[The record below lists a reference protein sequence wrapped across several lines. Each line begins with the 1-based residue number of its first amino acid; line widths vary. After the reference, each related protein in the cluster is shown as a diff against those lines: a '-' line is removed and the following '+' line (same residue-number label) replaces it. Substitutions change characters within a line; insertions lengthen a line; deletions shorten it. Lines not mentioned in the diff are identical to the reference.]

1 MTETTSTGATGT
13 QADPGTQPPA
23 GDSEA
28 QAADETGG
36 SSSQPESLSL
46 EEAKKL
52 RSEAASLRKRLKAFE
67 DAEAQRADSEKS
79 EAQRAADRIAALE
92 EELAGERSAR
102 RATILQLE
110 SVATARKVGFRDPE
124 LAARLIAAG
133 DVEFGEDGRPKNVER
148 LLTDLA
154 KEYPNLVNAT
164 ADYGGGP
171 RGAPVGG
178 TSDMNTRI
186 RRAAGRA

>member
-1 MTETTSTGATGT
+1 MTETTTGAAET
-13 QADPGTQPPA
+13 QADSVTQPPA

-28 QAADETGG
+28 QAAEETGG
-36 SSSQPESLSL
+36 SSPSEPMSL
-46 EEAKKL
+46 EDAKKL
-52 RSEAASLRKRLKAFE
+52 RQEANSLRKRLKAFE
-67 DAEAQRADSEKS
+67 DAETQRAEAGKS
-79 EAQRAADRIAALE
+79 EAERAAERIRALE
-92 EELAGERSAR
+92 GELESERSAR

-110 SVATARKVGFRDPE
+110 SVAAARKVGFRDPE
-124 LAARLIAAG
+124 LAARLIATG
-133 DVEFGEDGRPKNVER
+133 DVEYGDDGRPKNVER

-154 KEYPNLVNAT
+154 KEYPNLVSAA

-178 TSDMNTRI
+178 ASDMNARI